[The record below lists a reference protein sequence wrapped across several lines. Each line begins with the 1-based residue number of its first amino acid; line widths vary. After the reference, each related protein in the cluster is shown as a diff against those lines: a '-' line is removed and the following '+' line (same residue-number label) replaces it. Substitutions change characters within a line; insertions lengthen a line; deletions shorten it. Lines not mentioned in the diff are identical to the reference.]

1 MTEQKTGQKQV
12 SQPAQARVLQAVNEA
27 SARWKAAFNR
37 GDYVG
42 CAAQYEVDAVM
53 NAMPFGQ
60 FVGREAIQGFWQQ
73 LIADGFSGVDY
84 VEPSIEVLDDNS
96 AVLKSGW
103 KMNKAAGVITNEL
116 WVLQND
122 GTAKLREDDF
132 EAQ

>member
-1 MTEQKTGQKQV
+1 MNNQKSEQKQV
-12 SQPAQARVLQAVNEA
+12 SEQAKTIVLKAVNEA
-27 SARWKAAFNR
+27 SAKWKAAFNR

-42 CAAQYEVDAVM
+42 CAQQYETDAVM

-60 FVGREAIQGFWQQ
+60 FKGREAIQAFWQQ
-73 LIADGFSGVDY
+73 LVADGFTDVDY
-84 VEPSIEVLDDNS
+84 VEPSIEVINETS

-116 WVLQND
+116 WVMQSD

>member
-1 MTEQKTGQKQV
+1 MNTNNNQSVQLSNEAREQ
-12 SQPAQARVLQAVNEA
+12 VLQAVNIA
-27 SARWKAAFNR
+27 SGKWKAAFNR
-37 GDYVG
+37 GDYVD

-60 FVGREAIQGFWQQ
+60 FKGREAIQAFWQQ
-73 LIADGFSGVDY
+73 LLEDGFTDVDY
-84 VEPSIEVLDDNS
+84 VEPSIEVLDENS
-96 AVLKSGW
+96 AVLRSGW

-116 WVLQND
+116 WVMQSD

>member
-1 MTEQKTGQKQV
+1 MNTNNNQSVQLSNEAREQ
-12 SQPAQARVLQAVNEA
+12 VLQAVNIA
-27 SARWKAAFNR
+27 SGKWKAAFNR
-37 GDYVG
+37 GDYVD

-60 FVGREAIQGFWQQ
+60 FKGREAIQGFWQQ
-73 LIADGFSGVDY
+73 LIADGFSDVDY
-84 VEPSIEVLDDNS
+84 VEPSIEVISENS

>member
-1 MTEQKTGQKQV
+1 MTKQKT
-12 SQPAQARVLQAVNEA
+12 AQAQLSEQAKEKILTAVNTA
-27 SARWKAAFNR
+27 SAKWKAAFNS

-42 CAAQYEVDAVM
+42 CAQQYETNAVM

-73 LIADGFSGVDY
+73 LIADGFSDVDY
-84 VEPSIEVLDDNS
+84 VEPSIEVISETS
-96 AVLKSGW
+96 AILKSGW
-103 KMNKAAGVITNEL
+103 KMNKAAGIITNEL
-116 WVLQND
+116 WVLQSD

>member
-1 MTEQKTGQKQV
+1 MNTNSNQSVQLSNEAREQ
-12 SQPAQARVLQAVNEA
+12 VLQAVNIA
-27 SARWKAAFNR
+27 SGKWKAAFNS

-60 FVGREAIQGFWQQ
+60 FKGREAIQGFWQQ
-73 LIADGFSGVDY
+73 LIADGFSDVDY
-84 VEPSIEVLDDNS
+84 VEPSIEVLDENS